1 LAQVTQHK
9 TRNSFCQ
16 IVEKGRLEHMFSA
29 EAKERLNKV
38 ESILVTQMTTK
49 NNQAPYDRLVEKYG
63 VKVDYRPF
71 TEVQPVSAKDFRK
84 QKINLEEFT
93 AIIFTSKSSVDHYFR
108 LCDEMRYKVPAS
120 TKYFCLSE
128 AIALYLQKHTTYRK
142 RKVFFGKRTLQD
154 LKPALMKHKKKEKF
168 LLPSSNLGKKAYV
181 NFLTENEFNFSESEM
196 YLAVSSD
203 ISDLEDVFYDILV
216 FFSPLSINSL
226 YDNFPNFKQNKT
238 RIAAYGNKTKQALEE
253 HGLIIDIQVPMP
265 GVTSSM
271 AEAIELYIKEANTI

>member
-1 LAQVTQHK
+1 
-9 TRNSFCQ
+9 
-16 IVEKGRLEHMFSA
+16 MFSV
-29 EAKERLNKV
+29 EAKERLNQVK
-38 ESILVTQMTTK
+38 SILVTQMTTK
-49 NNQAPYDRLVEKYG
+49 NNQAPYDRLIEKYG

-71 TEVQPVSAKDFRK
+71 TEVQPVSAKEFRK
-84 QKINLEEFT
+84 QKINLEEYT

-154 LKPALMKHKKKEKF
+154 LKPSLLKHKKKEKF

-181 NFLTENEFNFSESEM
+181 TFLEENEFDFADSVM

-238 RIAAYGNKTKQALEE
+238 RIAAYGNKTKKALEDL
-253 HGLIIDIQVPMP
+253 GLIIDIQVPMP

-271 AEAIELYIKEANTI
+271 AEAIELYIKEANAL